1 MRSYFATSAQ
11 DKGSRIMPEDLVNRL
26 KHGPSENYY
35 GALAELEEIKFEWQ
49 EKLNEAQIK
58 AAEAA
63 IEAADAAKRT
73 AKYMWWSVLA
83 IFATSGV
90 SAVCAVV
97 QVMH

>member
-1 MRSYFATSAQ
+1 
-11 DKGSRIMPEDLVNRL
+11 MPEDLFNRL
-26 KHGPSENYY
+26 KNGPGETYY
-35 GALAELEEIKFEWQ
+35 EALAELEVIKYEWQ
-49 EKLNEAQIK
+49 EKLNEAQIE

-63 IEAADAAKRT
+63 KDAADAANRT

-90 SAVCAVV
+90 SAVCAVI